1 MKAATSETGEP
12 GGMAGSRTVRVWDP
26 LVRVFHWSLAA
37 SFLGAYLIG
46 EDGGQLHRALGYTVL
61 GLIAF
66 RLLWGVIGTRHARFA
81 SFIPSPRTLRNYVG
95 DVATHRE
102 KRYLG
107 HNPAGA
113 AMIVALLLAVT
124 ATGVTGWM
132 MTTDAFWG
140 AEEIE
145 DVHEVFANGTL
156 LLVAL
161 HVGGVIFSSLRHREN
176 LVRAMITGRKR
187 AE

>member
-1 MKAATSETGEP
+1 MKAATSETREP
-12 GGMAGSRTVRVWDP
+12 GGIAGSRTVRVWDP

-37 SFLGAYLIG
+37 SFLGAWLIG
-46 EDGGQLHRALGYTVL
+46 EDGGQLHRALGYTALV
-61 GLIAF
+61 LIAF

-95 DVATHRE
+95 DVAAHRE

-113 AMIVALLLAVT
+113 AMIVALLLTVA

-140 AEEIE
+140 AEWVE

-187 AE
+187 VE